1 MRCTKEE
8 RYSHGSA
15 LRGLHGL
22 KKFYF
27 SSGSGNVLKM
37 LKILSVLPKSV
48 TTRLIQGIG
57 LVRNP
62 FTLGVRVI
70 VEDRNSRVLLVRHS
84 YVTGWYLPGGGVD
97 KGETMEEAACREVL
111 EEAGVVS
118 VSRPQL
124 LNIFLNQEA
133 TGRDHVGLY
142 HMPEW
147 RQADTFLQPNAE
159 IEEAAFFELGAL
171 PEGLTQSTARRLDE
185 FRSGR
190 EPESGKW

>member
-1 MRCTKEE
+1 
-8 RYSHGSA
+8 
-15 LRGLHGL
+15 
-22 KKFYF
+22 
-27 SSGSGNVLKM
+27 M
-37 LKILSVLPKSV
+37 LKILSILPKSV

-70 VEDRNSRVLLVRHS
+70 VEDAGNRVLLVRHS
-84 YVTGWYLPGGGVD
+84 YVAGWYLPGGGVD

-118 VSRPQL
+118 ATRPRL
-124 LNIFLNQEA
+124 LNIFLNEEA

-142 HMPEW
+142 HMSEW
-147 RQADTFLQPNAE
+147 READSFLQPNAE
-159 IEEAAFFELGAL
+159 IEEAAFFTMEAL
-171 PEGLTQSTARRLDE
+171 PEGLTRSTARRLDE

-190 EPESGKW
+190 PLEGGRW

>member
-1 MRCTKEE
+1 MQCTKEE

-22 KKFYF
+22 KKFY
-27 SSGSGNVLKM
+27 SPVGSDKILKM
-37 LKILSVLPKSV
+37 LKILSFLPRPV

-70 VEDRNSRVLLVRHS
+70 VEDEGNRVLLVRHS
-84 YVTGWYLPGGGVD
+84 YVAGWYLPGGGVD

-118 VSRPQL
+118 ATRPQL
-124 LNIFLNQEA
+124 LNIFLNEEA

-142 HMPEW
+142 HLSEW
-147 RQADTFLQPNAE
+147 READSFLQPNAE
-159 IEEAAFFELGAL
+159 IEEAAFFALEDL
-171 PEGLTQSTARRLDE
+171 PEGLTRSTARRLEE

-190 EPESGKW
+190 PPEVGRW

>member
-27 SSGSGNVLKM
+27 PSGSGNVLKM

-111 EEAGVVS
+111 GR
-118 VSRPQL
+118 SRCRLGKPPAASQYIPEPRSDRPGSCRAL
-124 LNIFLNQEA
+124 SHARVE
-133 TGRDHVGLY
+133 TGGH
-142 HMPEW
+142 
-147 RQADTFLQPNAE
+147 
-159 IEEAAFFELGAL
+159 L
-171 PEGLTQSTARRLDE
+171 PSAQCGNRG
-185 FRSGR
+185 SGIL
-190 EPESGKW
+190 

>member
-1 MRCTKEE
+1 MHCTKEE
-8 RYSHGSA
+8 RYSHGAA

-22 KKFYF
+22 KKFYSAF
-27 SSGSGNVLKM
+27 RSGNVLRM
-37 LKILSVLPKSV
+37 LKILSILPTSV

-70 VEDRNSRVLLVRHS
+70 VEDEGSRVLLVRHS
-84 YVTGWYLPGGGVD
+84 YVSGWYLPGGGVD

-111 EEAGVVS
+111 EEAGVLS
-118 VSRPQL
+118 ATRPQL
-124 LNIFLNQEA
+124 INVFLNEEA

-147 RQADTFLQPNAE
+147 HEADSFLQPNAE
-159 IEEAAFFELGAL
+159 IEEAAFFALEAL
-171 PEGLTQSTARRLDE
+171 PEGLTRSTARRLEE
-185 FRSGR
+185 FRSGNASDGSR
-190 EPESGKW
+190 W

>member
-1 MRCTKEE
+1 M
-8 RYSHGSA
+8 
-15 LRGLHGL
+15 
-22 KKFYF
+22 
-27 SSGSGNVLKM
+27 
-37 LKILSVLPKSV
+37 

-124 LNIFLNQEA
+124 LNIFL
-133 TGRDHVGLY
+133 
-142 HMPEW
+142 
-147 RQADTFLQPNAE
+147 
-159 IEEAAFFELGAL
+159 
-171 PEGLTQSTARRLDE
+171 
-185 FRSGR
+185 
-190 EPESGKW
+190 